1 MNTSKILVV
10 AASGVFLAAQA
21 SAVTLFGIV
30 SGPTVSASSAVGV
43 DAAITV
49 ATVSG
54 SVYVRGQGLSAAGAS
69 STFNSQG
76 YATNSVGLAITN
88 RDFITWSFTSSTGHD
103 LTSANIRYDRS
114 GTGPDD
120 LAFQFSTDGTNFTT
134 IFTDTAVSDSGEN
147 VLNIDLSAFDNVTS
161 GTFRVVGW
169 NASSA
174 TGTFDFE
181 NNAAIG
187 TIGSA
192 DVSFILT
199 GEPVPEPTTMAIL
212 AAAGLMAARRR
223 KSRSI

>member
-10 AASGVFLAAQA
+10 AASCVFLAAQA

-49 ATVSG
+49 ASAG
-54 SVYVRGQGLSAAGAS
+54 SSVYQRGAGLAAAPAS
-69 STFNSQG
+69 TTFNSQG
-76 YATNSVGLAITN
+76 YGTASAAAAITAG
-88 RDFITWSFTSSTGHD
+88 DFVTWSFTSSTGHD

-114 GTGPDD
+114 GTGPAA
-120 LAFQFSTDGTNFTT
+120 LEFQFSTDGTNFTT
-134 IFTDTAVSDSGEN
+134 VFTDSAVSDAGEN
-147 VLNIDLSAFDNVTS
+147 VLNIDLSSFDNVTS

-169 NASSA
+169 NASS
-174 TGTFDFE
+174 TGGTFDFE

-187 TIGSA
+187 VLDTQN
-192 DVSFILT
+192 VSFILT

-223 KSRSI
+223 KSR